1 MLIESWSF
9 WPPGSDAPDTP
20 PCSFV
25 EPMQRRRLSLFAR
38 RQLQAAYDCLQQA
51 GAGSDQISSV
61 FASRH
66 GEVSQSLRLLE
77 QIRAGDSP
85 SPQGFALSVHN
96 SVAGLWSLLRRDQS
110 PSISI
115 AAGSD
120 TLFAALTE
128 ARLRLFVSPVS
139 RLLLVIGDESLPE
152 GYRSWADD
160 DQPSYGLAL
169 LLHRDQGQPLPPESL
184 WRGSRCTAAAFV
196 AALAGSR

>member
-1 MLIESWSF
+1 MWVEAWSF
-9 WPPGSDAPDTP
+9 WPPGPEAPETP

-38 RQLQAAYDCLQQA
+38 RQLEAAHDCLQHA
-51 GAGSDQISSV
+51 GIVTADIPSI

-77 QIRAGDSP
+77 QIRAGDTP

-128 ARLRLFVSPVS
+128 ARLRLAASPAS
-139 RLLLVIGDESLPE
+139 RLLLVIGDEPLPKD
-152 GYRSWADD
+152 YQLWADGEEL
-160 DQPSYGLAL
+160 SYGLAL
-169 LLHRDQGQPLPPESL
+169 LLNRDTGLPLPPSAS
-184 WRGSRCTAAAFV
+184 WRDSSCPA
-196 AALAGSR
+196 AALAAALAHR